1 MPPSGDLFNPE
12 EIESLWAYVMA
23 GEKK

>member
-1 MPPSGDLFNPE
+1 MSPAGDLFNPE
-12 EIESLWAYVMA
+12 EIESLWAYAMA